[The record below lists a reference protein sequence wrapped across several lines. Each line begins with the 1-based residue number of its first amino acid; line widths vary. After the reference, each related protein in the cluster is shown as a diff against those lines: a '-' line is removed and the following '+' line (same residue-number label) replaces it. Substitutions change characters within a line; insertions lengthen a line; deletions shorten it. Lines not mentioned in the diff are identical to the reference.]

1 MEHDF
6 RYPVI
11 DGYQA
16 DTVVHFGQQCFI
28 VEEESRRERILER
41 IGDFG
46 AKSRNVPFLIQ
57 GENIPENGFAKER
70 FYQACG
76 KWLPPTLEQN
86 RIPHQSC
93 ANAAA
98 SHPSP
103 HEDVA
108 LLILD
113 SHPQKVDWK
122 DLMHS
127 AHQFMPRRKLGQGWT
142 GQTVCTTAVLHMP
155 PCRIS

>member
-16 DTVVHFGQQCFI
+16 ESVVHFGQQCFI

-46 AKSRNVPFLIQ
+46 AKSRNVPFPIQ
-57 GENIPENGFAKER
+57 GENIPENV
-70 FYQACG
+70 YQAFG

-103 HEDVA
+103 HKYVA

-113 SHPQKVDWK
+113 SHPQIVDWK

-127 AHQFMPRRKLGQGWT
+127 AHQFMRRREIRPRMDRT
-142 GQTVCTTAVLHMP
+142 DRVHNRSASHASMP
-155 PCRIS
+155 NILTPVN